1 ILEPSDRLQM
11 AAAIALNHHE
21 RWDGTG
27 YPNGLEGERIPIE
40 ARIVA
45 LADIYDAL
53 RSARPYKPG
62 LSHAE
67 ARKIILEGDARMDP
81 EGHLDPELR
90 ELFAVHHQGMADIWD
105 RLAD

>member
-1 ILEPSDRLQM
+1 M

-27 YPNGLEGERIPIE
+27 YPNGRRGDEIPIE

-53 RSARPYKPG
+53 RSTRPYKTG
-62 LSHAE
+62 FSHDQALN
-67 ARKIILEGDARMDP
+67 IILEGDDRMDP
-81 EGHLDPELR
+81 EGHLDPELKH
-90 ELFAVHHQGMADIWD
+90 LFSDHHAGMAEIWE
-105 RLAD
+105 RLGD